1 MKGLHPNQK
10 QILTVLTV
18 ILAFILCETASAA
31 EFEQNYT
38 FDEDFDEGTM
48 VGLEH
53 NSTNNQIQLSN
64 GSQSALPYIWVPNSN
79 QGTVS
84 KINTI
89 TGMEIARY
97 RTGPQSSTNPSRTT
111 VDLEGNCWLGNRQ
124 TGTAVKIGLLE
135 NSCYTDRNQN
145 GVADTC
151 RDLDGN
157 GIITADE
164 ILPWGQDECVLYEV
178 ILIPGHE
185 GTYDPGN
192 YTGPYVNDNNNPG
205 PRGIAVDSKNNV
217 WLGTYGSKKYYHVD
231 GKTGQI
237 MNTVDLS
244 SVGHTPYGAVIDQ
257 NGILWSSGAGGQN
270 LLRLDTS
277 NNSIT
282 TIRLKHFVYGLG
294 LDRNNHLFVAG
305 WDSSCFSRINILTG
319 KVEWTKPCPYQSR
332 GVAVTDDGDVWIANS
347 AAGTV
352 TRYSNNGDFKAT
364 VIVGATPTGVS
375 VDNQGK
381 VWVVDYGDEYVHRI
395 NPSNNQKD
403 SVGNIING
411 VELSKKIIGGTH
423 YGYSDMTGTISN
435 TITTNKGTW
444 TVVHDS
450 GLQNSQWGLVSWTC
464 FEPAGTRVTVR
475 TRSSN
480 DRTNWSNWETVQ
492 NGFHLNSTPK
502 GRYLEIETEL
512 IRLTGYESPILY
524 DLMVRTI
531 RSDVKMETT
540 LNNSNPSVGDNV
552 KIITKLINNGPDAAH
567 NLLVHL
573 NLPPGF
579 IWPINSQGFIDGS
592 DWAIGTLNPGESAY
606 IEINGTIT
614 PEMAGKNL
622 IYNLNETHD
631 EYDPLPN
638 SELSGSIYIPLF
650 NLEVNNN
657 TKNGVHTLTVHN
669 NGLDTAFNLA
679 VPVKI
684 PQGSTPRP
692 SQGYY
697 QNGSWYIGFIAPG
710 STTLFSL
717 SFPALPPLN
726 QINYNIKVEN
736 KAYAVTTHNYFS
748 GSGDMPPPK
757 HNTIPMESTG
767 IYLNFSAIAIL
778 LVFLGS
784 YINLKRDNV
793 KPNKLVVFLTV
804 LGMVLLFM
812 GSVSATGENRT
823 YNTTSD
829 FKDGVFNNINCSDNN
844 LKLDNQVNLS
854 KKYLWVPNTN
864 QGTVSKI
871 DVLTGQEVARYRTS
885 PQENAFPFRTAADDQ
900 GNCWVSNKI
909 TGTLVKIG
917 SYENGNYRDR
927 NHNGAIETCH
937 DKDGNG
943 VITSDELL
951 PWGSDEC
958 VLYEVVLTS
967 ETQGTY
973 IPGDYRGSYA
983 NYANGIKALTI
994 DSQNNLWVGSSETNR
1009 YYCIDNENGQI
1020 LKVID
1025 VSKVNHSPSYVL
1037 MDKIGILWSG
1047 GNNLLRLDPST
1058 ETMKVFDVGC
1068 PIYSM
1073 ALDDDNHLFLYEIYN
1088 HWLWPETKL
1097 ARFDTTTNTVNWTKS
1112 LSYMYEGSI
1121 LVSHDGSLWVADY
1134 YNHWF
1139 NGKREGVT
1147 RYSSDGEVLARII
1160 TPSLPLGLSED
1171 VNGKIWVLESSGEYI
1186 HRIDPE
1192 INGVDLSKRVVGG
1205 VHDALGSM
1213 TAPNNGIYDQGTWTV
1228 VHDSGFENA
1237 CWGRVTWTCYEPL
1250 GTLLTVKV
1258 RSSNDQSNW
1267 SQWENV
1273 QNGVKTQLTPKGRY
1287 LEVSMCLERF
1297 NALESPVVYSLSVRN
1312 LNESGTDLMVN
1323 MIVNKTVLDL
1333 GETVLLTI
1341 QTWNKGPKTADV
1353 TVKYITPSNLKLLI
1367 SNGPGTY
1374 YTLSG
1379 IWNVGTLPAGGTAVL
1394 ELVLQAVQWGS
1405 SSTVAVVSSNFQ
1417 DLNPLDNVVQ
1427 IDFSVTQNVVDGPLN
1442 VLTVDPLFNT
1452 EAPEVSGDESSGG
1465 TGGDSSG
1472 GSNGV
1477 SNPPVLGG
1485 GQLARDIRGVRNAV
1499 SSGTTNG
1506 NIPEWNPEPLKT
1518 SEPSDEE
1525 LKEWESLL
1533 IGFGAEI
1540 VFGLIPDEYLQ
1551 MVQSASIKAASTFNQ
1566 LLRSLGF
1573 VKQSNQIAQ
1582 ILKRSHQILQ
1592 TTAVGKWVN
1601 RLSAVMSGV
1610 GPNVG
1615 MKILGRGLCKMF
1627 PKAATEIKIFL
1638 ATLSIVQFFKDPLGT
1653 LNAIINAGTAI
1664 FKKETPDPED
1674 LAKFLIAGPVK
1685 ETTDKL
1691 VG

>member
-1 MKGLHPNQK
+1 MLEYNSMHRKL
-10 QILTVLTV
+10 ILTVLT
-18 ILAFILCETASAA
+18 FIFGLTICGTVSAA
-31 EFEQNYT
+31 DFEQNYT
-38 FDEDFDEGTM
+38 LDSDFDEGSL

-53 NSTNNQIQLSN
+53 NNTHNQLQLSN

-79 QGTVS
+79 EGTVS
-84 KINTI
+84 KVNTL

-124 TGTAVKIGLLE
+124 TGTAIKIGLLE
-135 NSCYTDRNQN
+135 NNCYIDRNQN
-145 GVADTC
+145 GVPDTC

-157 GIITADE
+157 GVINADE
-164 ILPWGQDECVLYEV
+164 ILPWGSDECVLYEV
-178 ILIPGHE
+178 ILIPGRE
-185 GTYDPGN
+185 GTYTPGN

-244 SVGHTPYGAVIDQ
+244 PVGHTPYGAVIDQ

-270 LLRLDTS
+270 VLRLDTS

-282 TIRLKHFVYGLG
+282 TINLHHFVYGLA
-294 LDRNNHLFVAG
+294 LDRNNHIFIAG

-319 KVEWTKPCPYQSR
+319 RIDWTKPCPYQSR

-347 AAGTV
+347 AGGTV
-352 TRYSNNGDFKAT
+352 TRYSNNGEFKAT
-364 VIVGATPTGVS
+364 IIVGSTPTGVS

-381 VWVVDYGDEYVHRI
+381 VWVVDYGDEYIHRI
-395 NPSNNQKD
+395 SPGNKQKD

-411 VELSKKIIGGTH
+411 VELSKRIIGGTH

-450 GLQNSQWGLVSWTC
+450 GLPNSQWGLVSWTC
-464 FEPAGTRVTVR
+464 FEPAGTRVKVR

-480 DRTNWSNWETVQ
+480 DRTKWSNWETVQ
-492 NGFHLNSTPK
+492 NGFYLNSTPK

-524 DLMVRTI
+524 DLMLRTI
-531 RSDVKMETT
+531 RADVKMETT
-540 LNNSNPSVGDNV
+540 LNNSNPSVGHNV

-579 IWPINSQGFIDGS
+579 IWAITSKGFINGS
-592 DWAIGTLNPGESAY
+592 DWILGTLNPDEIAY
-606 IEINGTIT
+606 LEINATLT

-622 IYNLNETHD
+622 IYGLNETHD
-631 EYDPLPN
+631 EYDPSLDT
-638 SELSGSIYIPLF
+638 GSYVNVYIPLSH
-650 NLEVNNN
+650 LEVNN
-657 TKNGVHTLTVHN
+657 TIKNADPTLTVHN
-669 NGLDTAFNLA
+669 NGPDTAFSVA

-684 PQGSTPRP
+684 PVGSKTHPN
-692 SQGYY
+692 QGYY
-697 QNGSWYIGFIAPG
+697 EKGLWYIDSIDPG
-710 STTLFSL
+710 STALFSL
-717 SFPALPPLN
+717 SFPATTPST
-726 QINYNIKVEN
+726 QIN
-736 KAYAVTTHNYFS
+736 HNYNGIKS
-748 GSGDMPPPK
+748 SNVVSNRNYYSQKGNIPPPNEK
-757 HNTIPMESTG
+757 TVPMENTG
-767 IYLNFSAIAIL
+767 ICLNFSAIAIL

-784 YINLKRDNV
+784 YLNLKRSNI
-793 KPNKLVVFLTV
+793 KPNKFVVFLIL
-804 LGMVLLFM
+804 LGMILLFM
-812 GSVSATGENRT
+812 GSVSATSENRT
-823 YNTTSD
+823 YNTSSD
-829 FKDGVFNNINCSDNN
+829 FKEGVCNNINCSDNN
-844 LKLDNQVNLS
+844 LRLNNQVNPS
-854 KKYLWVPNTN
+854 KKYIWVPNTN

-871 DVLTGQEVARYRTS
+871 DVFTGQEVARYRTS
-885 PQENAFPFRTAADDQ
+885 PQENAFPFRTAVDDQ
-900 GNCWVSNKI
+900 GNCWVSNRL
-909 TGTLVKIG
+909 TGALVKIG
-917 SYENGNYRDR
+917 SYENGNYQDR

-937 DKDGNG
+937 DNDGNG

-951 PWGSDEC
+951 PWCSDEC

-973 IPGDYRGSYA
+973 IPGDYHGSYA
-983 NYANGIKALTI
+983 NYANGIKAITL
-994 DSQNNLWVGSSETNR
+994 DLQNNLWAGNSETNK
-1009 YYCIDNENGQI
+1009 YYYIDNENGQI

-1025 VSKVNHSPSYVL
+1025 VSKVNHTPSYVL

-1058 ETMKVFDVGC
+1058 ETMKVFDVGY

-1073 ALDDDNHLFLYEIYN
+1073 ALDDENHLFLYQIYN

-1097 ARFDTTTNTVNWTKS
+1097 ARFDTTTKTVNWTKS
-1112 LSYMYEGSI
+1112 LSYMYEGSV
-1121 LVSHDGSLWVADY
+1121 LVSRDGSLWVADY

-1139 NGKREGVT
+1139 NGKRERVT
-1147 RYSSDGEVLARII
+1147 RYSSDGEVIARII

-1171 VNGKIWVLESSGEYI
+1171 ANGKIWVLESSGEYI
-1186 HRIDPE
+1186 HRIDPD
-1192 INGVDLSKRVVGG
+1192 INGVDLSKRVFGG
-1205 VHDALGSM
+1205 IHDALGSM
-1213 TAPNNGIYDQGTWTV
+1213 TAPTNTSYDQGTWTV
-1228 VHDSGFENA
+1228 VHDSGSENA
-1237 CWGRVTWTCYEPL
+1237 CWGSVTWACYEPM
-1250 GTLLTVKV
+1250 GTRVTVKV

-1273 QNGVKTQLTPKGRY
+1273 QKGVKTQLTPKGRY
-1287 LEVSMCLERF
+1287 LEVSTCLERF
-1297 NALESPVVYSLSVRN
+1297 NGLESPVVYGLTIQT
-1312 LNESGTDLMVN
+1312 LKEPGTDL
-1323 MIVNKTVLDL
+1323 IVTMTSNKTILDM
-1333 GETVLLTI
+1333 GETVSLTI
-1341 QTWNKGPKTADV
+1341 QTWNKGPKSADV

-1367 SNGPGTY
+1367 SNGPGNY
-1374 YTLSG
+1374 DAISG
-1379 IWNVGTLPAGGTAVL
+1379 LWNVGAVPAGGTATL
-1394 ELVLQAVQWGS
+1394 KMILQAVNWGS
-1405 SSTVAVVSSNFQ
+1405 CSNVAFISSNLQ
-1417 DLNPLDNVVQ
+1417 DLNPIDNVVQ
-1427 IDFSVTQNVVDGPLN
+1427 IDFSVTQKVVDGPLN
-1442 VLTVDPLFNT
+1442 ILTVDPPFNP
-1452 EAPEVSGDESSGG
+1452 ESPEVSGDESSGE
-1465 TGGDSSG
+1465 TGGGSSG
-1472 GSNGV
+1472 GSNGAL
-1477 SNPPVLGG
+1477 NPPILGDS
-1485 GQLARDIRGVRNAV
+1485 QLARDIQGVRESV
-1499 SSGTTNG
+1499 GTG
-1506 NIPEWNPEPLKT
+1506 KLVIPEWNPEPLKT
-1518 SEPSDEE
+1518 SELSDEE

-1582 ILKRSHQILQ
+1582 LLKRSHQIIQ
-1592 TTAVGKWVN
+1592 TPVFMKWLN
-1601 RLSAVMSGV
+1601 RLSAVMSGL

-1638 ATLSIVQFFKDPLGT
+1638 ATLSIVKFCKDPFGT
-1653 LNAIINAGTAI
+1653 LNAIIDAGTAI

-1674 LAKFLIAGPVK
+1674 LSKFLIADPVK
-1685 ETTDKL
+1685 WATN
-1691 VG
+1691 